1 MINQGILQS
10 QFVRRYS
17 KNSDIDI
24 SVFIPVYNGALSLP
38 ELIQRID
45 DVLSN
50 TNYSYEYVL
59 VDDGSSDNSWEV
71 ISTLHESRDNLCAFR
86 HLRNL
91 GYNFTLQHGLEY
103 CVGEW
108 VLTLDDDLQHLPEEI
123 PKLLKVIEDDP
134 TTDVVFGA
142 FVARQHKMWR
152 NLGSTAYL
160 KMIRALY
167 GLPKDLFITS
177 FRLIN
182 RRVID
187 QVIHSNLAEP
197 QAGFMILKATRR
209 IKNASV
215 KHGERKYGESG
226 IRISKMIKL
235 TFDLLL
241 HHTTL
246 PLQLITG
253 IGITAFFTSII
264 LAIYYL
270 SNYFFTQVTVSGFTT
285 LVLMLLAFGGL
296 TLFSIGIVGFYVSRL
311 LRQVTFTPVYSVRNF
326 LPPKNLGNNN
336 DR

>member
-1 MINQGILQS
+1 MINQGIFHS
-10 QFVRRYS
+10 KFVRRDPENS
-17 KNSDIDI
+17 KIDI

-45 DVLSN
+45 VVLQK
-50 TNYSYEYVL
+50 TNYVYEYVL
-59 VDDGSSDNSWEV
+59 VDDGSSDDSWNI
-71 ISTLHESRDNLCAFR
+71 ISSLHQSRDNMCAFR
-86 HLRNL
+86 HLRNM

-103 CVGEW
+103 CTGEW

-123 PKLLKVIEDDP
+123 PKLLSVAEKDP
-134 TTDVVFGA
+134 DIDVVFGA
-142 FVARQHKMWR
+142 FVQRQHKMWR
-152 NLGSTAYL
+152 NIGSTLYL
-160 KMIRALY
+160 KMIRTLY

-182 RRVID
+182 RRVVD
-187 QVIHSNLAEP
+187 QVVHSNLAEP

-209 IKNASV
+209 IKNVSV

-253 IGITAFFTSII
+253 IGVTAFFTS
-264 LAIYYL
+264 LVLSFYYL
-270 SNYFFTQVTVSGFTT
+270 STYYIYQSSVSGFTT
-285 LVLMLLAFGGL
+285 LVLLILAFGGL

-311 LRQVTFTPVYSVRNF
+311 LRQVTFTPVYSVRDF
-326 LPPKNLGNNN
+326 LEPKT
-336 DR
+336 

>member
-1 MINQGILQS
+1 MINQGIHGS
-10 QFVRRYS
+10 QFVRRDA

-24 SVFIPVYNGALSLP
+24 SVFIPVYNGARSLP
-38 ELIQRID
+38 ELLDRID
-45 DVLSN
+45 AVLQQ
-50 TNYSYEYVL
+50 TDYVYEFVL
-59 VDDGSSDNSWEV
+59 VDDGSSDDSWGV
-71 ISTLHESRDNLCAFR
+71 ISKLHASKDNLCAFR

-123 PKLLKVIEDDP
+123 PKLLEVIENDP
-134 TTDVVFGA
+134 ETDVVFGA
-142 FVARQHKMWR
+142 FTQRKHKTWR
-152 NLGSTAYL
+152 NIGSRAYL
-160 KMIRALY
+160 KLIRALY
-167 GLPKDLFITS
+167 KLPKDLYITS

-209 IKNASV
+209 IKNVSV

-226 IRISKMIKL
+226 IRVSKMIKL

-246 PLQLITG
+246 PLQLVTG
-253 IGITAFFTSII
+253 IGMAAFFAS
-264 LAIYYL
+264 LVLSFYYL
-270 SNYFFTQVTVSGFTT
+270 GQYFFIQATVSGFTT
-285 LVLMLLAFGGL
+285 LVLLNLAFGGL
-296 TLFSIGIVGFYVSRL
+296 ILFGIGIVGFYVSRL
-311 LRQVTFTPVYSVRNF
+311 LRQVTFTSVYSVRTF
-326 LPPKNLGNNN
+326 LPPKNL
-336 DR
+336 